1 MTSSERIKIGI
12 LGGWDIVRKGY
23 MPLLSSWPG
32 VEIVGI
38 FSRTTQTAEEV
49 AQRWHIRLS
58 TNNLDELLAQKP
70 KAAFVL
76 TNSESHYFLCTQL
89 LSAGIDVYVEKP
101 ATVYSHQTRDLAE
114 LADTTG
120 RIFMVGFNRRYAPLY
135 QQAKTIFGKRP
146 VGLCIIEKHRPGMK
160 QRNLRQTYLDDTIHQ
175 IDLLRYFTGEPV
187 AVETR
192 VQLKNGGLL
201 SAASLTT
208 LPGGGMGL
216 VLTSREA
223 GMWQERLTLTGSG
236 LTVVV
241 SAFRELRVLYPDHEV
256 VYGSDRAGKWFPQL
270 LERGFT
276 GEIEHFF
283 DCVQKRTTPLSH
295 GFDSVNTQLLLESMV
310 EKEVIDA

>member
-120 RIFMVGFNRRYAPLY
+120 RIFMV
-135 QQAKTIFGKRP
+135 
-146 VGLCIIEKHRPGMK
+146 
-160 QRNLRQTYLDDTIHQ
+160 
-175 IDLLRYFTGEPV
+175 DLT
-187 AVETR
+187 
-192 VQLKNGGLL
+192 
-201 SAASLTT
+201 
-208 LPGGGMGL
+208 
-216 VLTSREA
+216 A
-223 GMWQERLTLTGSG
+223 GMPPFTSKRRRFLVSG
-236 LTVVV
+236 
-241 SAFRELRVLYPDHEV
+241 R
-256 VYGSDRAGKWFPQL
+256 
-270 LERGFT
+270 
-276 GEIEHFF
+276 
-283 DCVQKRTTPLSH
+283 
-295 GFDSVNTQLLLESMV
+295 
-310 EKEVIDA
+310 